1 MDTDVLICGAGP
13 TGLTLA
19 IELAR
24 RNVSFRL
31 IDKAPAPFAGSR
43 GKGLQPRTLE
53 VFEQMGIADRVAAAG
68 GAYPPARSYAAD
80 GSFSETVFDE
90 RRPASPAE
98 PYGQIVML
106 PQFLTEGLLRDRL
119 AELGGTVEFGAEIVR
134 FQQDRGEVRAKIR
147 TAGGER
153 TIKTRYL
160 IGADGGRSF
169 VRQALKVGFPGEDL
183 GFRAV
188 VADLHVEGLDRD
200 AWHRWGSGPGSHLA
214 LCPLA
219 GTGLF
224 QLQAAVPAEVEPDI
238 SLPALRAL
246 VRQRTARDDIV
257 VRDVTW
263 ASAFRG
269 SARLADRYVDGRV
282 ILAGDAA
289 HVHPPT
295 GGQGLNTSVQDAW
308 NLGWKLAAVLQA
320 NTDLKTPDLLD
331 TYEIERREVAAG
343 MLGLSVKLLEAA
355 RREADMR
362 RDRTTQQLD
371 IGYPDSPLS
380 LDGRGRGL
388 TAGMRAPD
396 APCRGAGGQPLRL
409 FRLFGPHWTL
419 LACESRAKIEPR
431 KGLHIH
437 DIGKDLIDEG
447 GHIAAAYGFEPGDLA
462 LIRPDGY
469 VGALTTDPAE
479 LEAYLRRAGLS

>member
-1 MDTDVLICGAGP
+1 MDTDILICGAGP
-13 TGLTLA
+13 CGLALA

-31 IDKAPAPFAGSR
+31 IDLAPGPFTGSR

-53 VFEQMGIADRVAAAG
+53 VFEQMGLLDHVVAAG

-80 GSFSETVFDE
+80 GRFTETQFDE

-106 PQFLTEGLLRDRL
+106 PQFLTEGLMRDRL
-119 AELGGTVEFGAEIVR
+119 AELGHAPDYGCEIVR
-134 FQQDRGEVRAKIR
+134 FTQDANAVKARVRTGRGEQ
-147 TAGGER
+147 
-153 TIKTRYL
+153 TIKARYL
-160 IGADGGRSF
+160 VGADGGRSF
-169 VRQALKVGFPGEDL
+169 VRQALKVGFPGESL

-188 VADLHVEGLDRD
+188 VADLHLTGLDRD
-200 AWHRWGSGPGSHLA
+200 AWHRWGSGPASHLA

-219 GTGLF
+219 GTDLF
-224 QLQAAVPAEVEPDI
+224 QLQAAVPADSEPDI
-238 SLPALRAL
+238 TLPALRTL
-246 VRQRTARDDIV
+246 VRDRTGRDDIV

-269 SARLADRYVDGRV
+269 SARLADRYVTGRV

-308 NLGWKLAAVLQA
+308 NLGWKLATVVQGG
-320 NTDLKTPDLLD
+320 PDLLG
-331 TYEIERREVAAG
+331 TYESERREVAAG
-343 MLGLSVKLLEAA
+343 MLGLSVKLLDAA
-355 RREADMR
+355 RRDADMR
-362 RDRTTQQLD
+362 RDRSTQQLD
-371 IGYPDSPLS
+371 IGYPDGPLS

-388 TAGMRAPD
+388 AAGSRAPD
-396 APCRGAGGQPLRL
+396 APCRGAGGQPQRL
-409 FRLFGPHWTL
+409 FQLFGPHWTL
-419 LACESRAKIEPR
+419 LAFHTDGEIKPR
-431 KGLHIH
+431 RGLRIH
-437 DIGKDLIDEG
+437 RIGKDLVDDG
-447 GHIAAAYGFEPGDLA
+447 GHIAAAYDFYPGDLA

-469 VGALTTDPAE
+469 VGAMVSDAAE
-479 LEAYLRRAGLS
+479 LDAYFHRVGIR